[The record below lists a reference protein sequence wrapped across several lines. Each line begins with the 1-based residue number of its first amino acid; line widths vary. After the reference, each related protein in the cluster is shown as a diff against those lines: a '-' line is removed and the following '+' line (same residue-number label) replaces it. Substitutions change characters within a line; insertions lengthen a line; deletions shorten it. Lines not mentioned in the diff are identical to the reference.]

1 MSDPKKPEGDNF
13 DWDKALS
20 EWDKGPPEE
29 SEGATQSPAPAA
41 AAPPK
46 PPAPPLYRAPAQT
59 ATDDRSEPDEFDD
72 QTRMAAQPPK
82 EAKPGGRRG
91 GLGQLFGPRDAA
103 LDPPP
108 APKDDIDILLD
119 DLLPSDEDMVTSA
132 ADVETRSVPSEP
144 LRRPSASVRPPVAE
158 GALFDPFAE
167 DEFEEKPAIEPPAPV
182 AEPSPLAE
190 PAPIVAQENAQLLAP
205 AERLHDPDETTG
217 AIEIA
222 PVMQAMES
230 ARQAQAE
237 AHANSDEVAA
247 VDPSELIA
255 SGEYKAAPPAKAAS
269 LPPRA
274 IAPDSSWEDERP
286 AVAWLEEAALQ
297 QMVAR
302 AEWLAEEARS
312 VPDKPGQARGLLV
325 ASELYALANDRER
338 SGELAAEARELAPQ
352 LPMIERQLRSA
363 IPFAERD
370 RILESLESELRNA
383 PTPAAKLH
391 ATLYASTLLSAQGD
405 SEASSNRLDQTA
417 RMAPSDV
424 RVVLLRA
431 AAALGRGET
440 ASPALRLAD
449 APETATIAN
458 AIGNALRLRGVER
471 KDVTE
476 SHPGDSLRR
485 ARLAI
490 SKNDAVSAAERIA
503 ELRNIP
509 EISRAAL
516 WLASAFAATRTTS
529 REKSAAWLREL
540 VESGGDLARRAL
552 AARGLEM
559 NSSEIVREALSE
571 GDAFGPA
578 ERVIIAAIA
587 NVASPRLR
595 SDLEALGTMP
605 EFAPLVSSA
614 SAVLLDADRR
624 QEDTAAR
631 AQAVSAHAERGVG
644 SQSTRAAMR
653 MGRLI
658 AGGAS
663 DRELEPALAAL
674 RESAPEQANT
684 LALEVDIREGRQQQI
699 VQAILS
705 FNQDETL
712 KLSRTLAAALVAERA
727 GLTERAAHLYRDALA
742 MDPKHEAA
750 MRALV
755 ALDPE
760 TDLVT
765 VLQAAAEDES
775 DSVQAALAALE
786 GLVRSNL
793 LDSQDSVAVLE
804 RIHGLAP
811 SLGVGAFFA
820 ERLARRSG
828 NVDEVLKWVRGRR
841 QTAVDPLEIAIESV
855 REALLVAD
863 ADAGLAAERLEEAHR
878 ARPEDVALRDLYERL
893 APEPPADRAAWREA
907 RGNAA
912 QGQTRTLLLIEAAY
926 EYERLG
932 EREGALRA
940 ARAAT
945 TGEVMP
951 PLGRVALERA
961 ELGAN
966 ESARLADELLGQ
978 ARNAPDVRARLEAFE
993 RLADLDQNSRN
1004 DPASALLWHRSILEE
1019 TPRHLPSLRY
1029 VEQVLLAERRD
1040 DELEPVSTAIAQA
1053 LKGTGGGES
1062 SGHAVLSGRLR
1073 MRGGDW
1079 DGTKGV
1085 AVLAAAEKDPTLW
1098 ALRLANA
1105 HARAAEDN
1113 EGMLATSIALLER
1126 ASRPQELASLA
1137 VRAAESAQK
1146 TGNPAQALTLLE
1158 RAATEDPGDVVTW
1171 VMLGRARE
1179 QAGDLAGAAEAH
1191 ESHARTSAVE
1201 EHQLGAWFEAATL
1214 WQRAES
1220 IEASMRD
1227 ERATAAFEA
1236 AAAINVTYRDV
1247 FPKLSALYGKRGAR
1261 TELAALL
1268 ERRISTV
1275 LDPEERVTL
1284 EVDRGR
1290 ALAEVGDAAGAKSAY
1305 EAALAV
1311 HPDHVQ
1317 ALTAFADLAA
1327 SEADWNSAEQSWVRL
1342 GRLIT
1347 EPAEQ
1352 QKIFA
1357 RLGELYLTRVPNL
1370 SRAEV
1375 AFQEVLKRAPD
1386 DVGAREQLVRVY
1398 KKQNDAPK
1406 ALELQQELIGKA
1418 TDHASKRARVL
1429 ELADIYET
1437 VSHETRKAEQTFE
1450 AARREFPTDVHVLRA
1465 LAEFHIRHKQEPAVK
1480 ILLDRASG
1488 DATRAFTAGRFTTAL
1503 FETMVTV
1510 YELRNNQAAAR
1521 VVASTLAAFTGRPAQ
1536 LQGGEARAL
1545 DPRLDDLLAPE
1556 ALTPSMRALLQ
1567 RTGEALDLAAP
1578 FDPRAMHA
1586 SPLDPSDNLA
1596 RRLTQLGQSI
1606 NMPNLQVLVSPSLG
1620 RVVVPASSNPP
1631 TIVIGEAMLTVTNEA
1646 ARAWAILRA
1655 LKLVQTRGAVFA
1667 RLSPTDGASLVGGWL
1682 KCFNPQW
1689 IPPGVAAAAVTD
1701 ALRRVQANLPKELG
1715 PDVGMMALEAANTLG
1730 AQLTAMGGG
1739 VLAWANHATLLG
1751 VGDPSAAL
1759 DAIAWMGRGMD
1770 AAPVVEQERATWIG
1784 RNPEAK
1790 DIIGYS
1796 LTAPYSEA
1804 RKGLALA

>member
-1 MSDPKKPEGDNF
+1 MTDPKKPDGDNF
-13 DWDKALS
+13 DWDQALS

-29 SEGATQSPAPAA
+29 SDGSPAA

-46 PPAPPLYRAPAQT
+46 PPAAPLYRPPVPT
-59 ATDDRSEPDEFDD
+59 ATDDRVEVGDFDD
-72 QTRMAAQPPK
+72 QTRMAPPLEAPK
-82 EAKPGGRRG
+82 ERRGRRG
-91 GLGQLFGPRDAA
+91 GLGQLFKARDSAPDA
-103 LDPPP
+103 P
-108 APKDDIDILLD
+108 AKDDIDVLLD
-119 DLLPSDEDMVTSA
+119 DLLPGDDDVVTSA
-132 ADVETRSVPSEP
+132 ADVETRAVVSEP
-144 LRRPSASVRPPVAE
+144 LRRPSASVRPPVPE
-158 GALFDPFAE
+158 GAMFDPFAD
-167 DEFEEKPAIEPPAPV
+167 DEFEAKPTYAPSTV
-182 AEPSPLAE
+182 PNFE
-190 PAPIVAQENAQLLAP
+190 APTPQLLAP
-205 AERLHDPDETTG
+205 SERLHDPDETTG
-217 AIEIA
+217 AFQIA
-222 PVMQAMES
+222 PVMAELES
-230 ARQAQAE
+230 ARETKGKADSE
-237 AHANSDEVAA
+237 EVAA
-247 VDPSELIA
+247 VDPSELI
-255 SGEYKAAPPAKAAS
+255 SSNEYETVQSLPTEKSSSAPPPSMAAE
-269 LPPRA
+269 
-274 IAPDSSWEDERP
+274 SSWEDERP
-286 AVAWLEEAALQ
+286 AVAWLEEAAVQ
-297 QMVAR
+297 QMLAR
-302 AEWLAEEARS
+302 ATWLAEEARS
-312 VPDKPGQARGLLV
+312 VPDKLGQARGLLV
-325 ASELYALANDRER
+325 ASELYALGGDRER
-338 SGELAAEARELAPQ
+338 SGELAAEARALAPQ
-352 LPMIERQLRSA
+352 LPMIERQLRAA
-363 IPFAERD
+363 IPFAERG
-370 RILESLESELRNA
+370 RILESLESELRNV

-391 ATLYASTLLSAQGD
+391 ATLFASTLLSAQGD
-405 SEASSNRLDQTA
+405 SEAASKRLDQAA
-417 RMAPSDV
+417 RMAPTDV
-424 RVVLLRA
+424 RVMLLRA
-431 AAALGRGET
+431 AAALARSET
-440 ASPALRLAD
+440 ASPTLRFPD
-449 APETATIAN
+449 APETAVMAN
-458 AIGNALRLRGVER
+458 AVGNALRLRGVER

-476 SHPGDSLRR
+476 PHPADSLRR
-485 ARLAI
+485 ARSAI
-490 SKNDAVSAAERIA
+490 AKNDAVGAAEHIA
-503 ELRNIP
+503 ELRSIP
-509 EISRAAL
+509 ELSKGSL

-540 VESGGDLARRAL
+540 VELGGDLARRAL

-559 NSSEIVREALSE
+559 NASQIVSDALAE
-571 GDAFGPA
+571 GDAFSPP

-587 NVASPRLR
+587 NIASPRLR
-595 SDLEALGTMP
+595 SDLEALSTMP
-605 EFAPLVSSA
+605 EFAPLVSAA
-614 SAVLLDADRR
+614 SSVLLDADRK
-624 QEDTAAR
+624 QEDVAAR
-631 AQAVSAHAERGVG
+631 SQAVTAHAERGVG
-644 SQSTRAAMR
+644 SPATRAATR
-653 MGRLI
+653 LGRLL
-658 AGGAS
+658 AAGAS
-663 DRELEPALAAL
+663 DRELEPAVAAI
-674 RESAPEQANT
+674 RESAPEQANA
-684 LALEVDIREGRQQQI
+684 LGLEVDIREGRQEKI

-712 KLSRTLAAALVAERA
+712 KLSRTLAAALVAERT
-727 GLTERAAHLYRDALA
+727 GLTERAAHLYKEALA
-742 MDPKHEAA
+742 MEPKHEAA
-750 MRALV
+750 MRSLV

-765 VLQAAAEDES
+765 ALQAAAEDES
-775 DSVQAALAALE
+775 DGVRAALAALE

-793 LDSQDSVAVLE
+793 LDSQDSVGVLE
-804 RIHGLAP
+804 RIHRLAP
-811 SLGVGAFFA
+811 TLGIGAFFA
-820 ERLARRSG
+820 ERLARRTG
-828 NVDEVLKWVRGRR
+828 NVEEVLKWVRERR
-841 QTAVDPLEIAIESV
+841 QVAVDPLEIAIESV

-878 ARPEDVALRDLYERL
+878 ARPDDIALRDLYERL

-907 RGNAA
+907 RGNAT
-912 QGQTRTLLLIEAAY
+912 QGQTRTLFFIEAAY
-926 EYERLG
+926 EYERIG
-932 EREGALRA
+932 EREGALRV

-945 TGEVMP
+945 FGEVMP
-951 PLGRVALERA
+951 PLARVALERA

-966 ESARLADELLGQ
+966 ESSRLADELLGQ

-1019 TPRHLPSLRY
+1019 TPRHLSSLRY

-1073 MRGGDW
+1073 MRSGDW

-1085 AVLAAAEKDPTLW
+1085 AVLAAAEKNPTLW

-1105 HARAAEDN
+1105 HARAADDN
-1113 EGMLATSIALLER
+1113 EGMFATSMALLER

-1146 TGNPAQALTLLE
+1146 IGNPTQALTLLE

-1171 VMLGRARE
+1171 AMLASARE
-1179 QAGDLAGAAEAH
+1179 QAGNLEGAAEAH
-1191 ESHARTSAVE
+1191 ESHARTSAVQ

-1220 IEASMRD
+1220 TDVSTRD

-1275 LDPEERVTL
+1275 LDPDERVTL

-1311 HPDHVQ
+1311 QPDHVP

-1327 SEADWNSAEQSWVRL
+1327 SEGDWNSAEQSWVRL

-1357 RLGELYLTRVPNL
+1357 RLGELYLTRLPNL

-1386 DVGAREQLVRVY
+1386 DLAAREQLVRVY

-1406 ALELQQELIGKA
+1406 ALELQQELIAKA
-1418 TDHASKRARVL
+1418 SDHPTKRARVL
-1429 ELADIYET
+1429 ELADIYEN

-1450 AARREFPTDVHVLRA
+1450 AARREFPTDVHVLRG

-1480 ILLDRASG
+1480 VLLDRAAG

-1503 FETMVTV
+1503 FETMITV
-1510 YELRNNQAAAR
+1510 YELRNNQPAAR
-1521 VVASTLAAFTGRPAQ
+1521 VVASTLAAFTGKPAE
-1536 LQGGEARAL
+1536 LAGGEARAL
-1545 DPRLDDLLAPE
+1545 DPRFDDLLAPE

-1578 FDPRAMHA
+1578 FDPRAMRT
-1586 SPLDPSDNLA
+1586 SPIDPSDNLA
-1596 RRLTQLGQSI
+1596 RRLGQLGQSI

-1620 RVVVPASSNPP
+1620 RVVVPVSSNPP
-1631 TIVIGEAMLTVTNEA
+1631 TIVMGEAMLAVTNEA
-1646 ARAWAILRA
+1646 ARAWSILRA
-1655 LKLVQTRGAVFA
+1655 LKLLQARGAVFA
-1667 RLSPTDGASLVGGWL
+1667 RLSPTEGASLVGGWL

-1689 IPPGVAAAAVTD
+1689 TPPGVAPAAVTD

-1715 PDVGMMALEAANTLG
+1715 TDVGMMALEAATTLG

-1739 VLAWANHATLLG
+1739 VLAWANHAALLG

-1770 AAPVVEQERATWIG
+1770 AAPAAEQERATWIG

-1790 DIIGYS
+1790 DIIGYT
-1796 LTAPYSEA
+1796 LTAPYSDA
-1804 RKGLALA
+1804 RKGLSLP